1 MFLLEKHIPVCHLK
15 RNQVNGCILCNRSDS
30 TNGRSNMFIMS
41 TRGAMNVFSE
51 QFIFI
56 NETEFDSEHL

>member
-15 RNQVNGCILCNRSDS
+15 RNQVNVCILCNRCDY
-30 TNGRSNMFIMS
+30 TNGRSNMFITS
-41 TRGAMNVFSE
+41 THGAMNVFSE

-56 NETEFDSEHL
+56 NVTEFDLEHL